1 MRVVLG
7 ANLFIYE
14 PVHVLVTRLVGLFY
28 FVVKKFTVIATEP
41 SVSASHSDNFIDHVQ
56 SVFGQLSA
64 LVLTANNRLSI
75 LVLGCLFVK

>member
-14 PVHVLVTRLVGLFY
+14 PVHVLVTRLVSLFN

-41 SVSASHSDNFIDHVQ
+41 SVSASHSDNLINHVQ